1 MEVMSRKDLKMR
13 QDFYNSFSLINDINA
28 VKENIS
34 NELEFL
40 ETIEKI
46 EQDCE
51 SDNNNISSIR
61 IGITYTRSN
70 GVNTNADSKVITL
83 LENYNKDNFFTILGK
98 IKEEK
103 IKTIYNLEQELS
115 TKAQELEQE
124 INK

>member
-1 MEVMSRKDLKMR
+1 MR
-13 QDFYNSFSLINDINA
+13 QDFNNSFSLINDINA

-46 EQDCE
+46 VKDCG
-51 SDNNNISSIR
+51 SNNKNISSII
-61 IGITYTRSN
+61 IGITYTSN

-83 LENYNKDNFFTILGK
+83 LENYIKDNFFTILGK

-103 IKTIYNLEQELS
+103 IKTIDVLEQELS

-124 INK
+124 TNK